1 MMWCKSCFFFACN
14 VHICFHLAGLASIV
28 KSPTNQTTCI
38 GTSASFDCVIS
49 DSSVIFWLINGQAP
63 GLWGVTSPAT
73 VPLFPG
79 AKSTLILPGSLLFS
93 GPSIVCSYG
102 GIYSIPAFLTI
113 QGISKPQL
121 QMYLILSCL

>member
-1 MMWCKSCFFFACN
+1 MFFFARN

-49 DSSVIFWLINGQAP
+49 DSSVIFWLINGQDP
-63 GLWGVTSPAT
+63 GVRGVTSPAT

-79 AKSTLILPGSLLFS
+79 AMSTLTLPGSLFFS
-93 GPSIVCSYG
+93 GSSIVCNSG
-102 GIYSIPAFLTI
+102 GINSIPVFLTI
-113 QGISKPQL
+113 QGMPKPQL
-121 QMYLILSCL
+121 QMYMYLIFSCL